1 MAKRFNLDTNQ
12 IEGVDGANYTSDIV
26 FDLIDDTR
34 HNTDKKNKHSHSLQP
49 LVNSW
54 DVINTAAIGNAL
66 ISNKGTNYLDMV
78 SAFTSE
84 GQFSKL
90 KNMTRLLNSKARYQL
105 MGSSYCTSL
114 KSQKEVKKLLLEQI
128 PEADSILKYSI
139 TSSNN
144 TLSIIEYLQK
154 NYNYPFDS
162 LFDSLSV
169 LRTLLGVET
178 LENQTE
184 VNCSY
189 STLDIPLL
197 NNGEYFLGTIID
209 DNYTYNLVTGLL
221 ENNKLIFHYTNIG
234 ISSKF
239 TLSNVIK
246 VTYTKNDNVLT
257 KYLPI
262 KGKVAKYLYDYDFE
276 DYKNENLTEDN
287 RKVLDSSWGMRQIRS
302 PQKGKEDFTCFPT
315 YFLRCDSVPIYEGEY
330 KPIYEIQKKL
340 LKRVNIE
347 WDKLAHSYNG
357 DNSLQDKPEP
367 VDENYSKML
376 ENCKQMCM
384 FHAVAIDDNDERV
397 KKYLFYFFYTMVQQG
412 LELFQYRQGNQE
424 TLGFL
429 HELLWDKGSIDT
441 FQGKILKGNCKYGV
455 ISKTYPGLYRTKY
468 GNTAPRNYLYFI
480 KQNISDYI
488 VVTIEHLQ
496 ITYMSWDDY
505 RSFGFRENFSNTRR
519 RTKKDK
525 AYLAA
530 IKDLDKGEESSGS
543 MLVPLLPEIMI
554 SHIGGCHRNE
564 LVQMSFQVMM
574 LSHQKVKHNWLSTWW
589 GQAIMFVL
597 TGGTEFL
604 IEQVGKMFN
613 WSEEKIQRIKVIS
626 RMVIKVVGVILSFTP
641 LAVIGYMIIM
651 IVTIIEMA
659 ESALASTMTLGSAL
673 MGVSTIIMCCMGMV
687 NAPTIGT
694 ATVNTSASLNTIGQ
708 ASTSLAQGIN
718 DTSSIMQNLQTI
730 AQTVQGLSGAY
741 EVSEGIKDGD
751 WLRVAQGTIAMV
763 QALNMPKISK
773 VELPKNIDYTAIG
786 KEIGKSSIEIGSNLY
801 FEHQINKAQDKL
813 DNAYSD
819 FQKEIQNNIKE
830 HYDQITQMSNNYNS
844 DINNSR
850 NILRTW
856 CVELSNLQAK
866 SFGLNSINK
875 LIIPPL
881 NSIKK
886 LHLT

>member
-1 MAKRFNLDTNQ
+1 
-12 IEGVDGANYTSDIV
+12 
-26 FDLIDDTR
+26 
-34 HNTDKKNKHSHSLQP
+34 
-49 LVNSW
+49 
-54 DVINTAAIGNAL
+54 
-66 ISNKGTNYLDMV
+66 
-78 SAFTSE
+78 
-84 GQFSKL
+84 
-90 KNMTRLLNSKARYQL
+90 
-105 MGSSYCTSL
+105 
-114 KSQKEVKKLLLEQI
+114 
-128 PEADSILKYSI
+128 
-139 TSSNN
+139 
-144 TLSIIEYLQK
+144 
-154 NYNYPFDS
+154 
-162 LFDSLSV
+162 
-169 LRTLLGVET
+169 
-178 LENQTE
+178 
-184 VNCSY
+184 
-189 STLDIPLL
+189 
-197 NNGEYFLGTIID
+197 
-209 DNYTYNLVTGLL
+209 
-221 ENNKLIFHYTNIG
+221 
-234 ISSKF
+234 
-239 TLSNVIK
+239 
-246 VTYTKNDNVLT
+246 
-257 KYLPI
+257 
-262 KGKVAKYLYDYDFE
+262 
-276 DYKNENLTEDN
+276 
-287 RKVLDSSWGMRQIRS
+287 
-302 PQKGKEDFTCFPT
+302 
-315 YFLRCDSVPIYEGEY
+315 
-330 KPIYEIQKKL
+330 
-340 LKRVNIE
+340 
-347 WDKLAHSYNG
+347 
-357 DNSLQDKPEP
+357 
-367 VDENYSKML
+367 
-376 ENCKQMCM
+376 
-384 FHAVAIDDNDERV
+384 
-397 KKYLFYFFYTMVQQG
+397 
-412 LELFQYRQGNQE
+412 
-424 TLGFL
+424 
-429 HELLWDKGSIDT
+429 
-441 FQGKILKGNCKYGV
+441 
-455 ISKTYPGLYRTKY
+455 
-468 GNTAPRNYLYFI
+468 
-480 KQNISDYI
+480 
-488 VVTIEHLQ
+488 
-496 ITYMSWDDY
+496 MSWDDY

-530 IKDLDKGEESSGS
+530 IKDLNKDEESSGS

-574 LSHQKVKHNWLSTWW
+574 LSHQKVKHNWLNTWW

-604 IEQVGKMFN
+604 IEQVGKMFG

-850 NILRTW
+850 SILRTW

-881 NSIKK
+881 NSIKR